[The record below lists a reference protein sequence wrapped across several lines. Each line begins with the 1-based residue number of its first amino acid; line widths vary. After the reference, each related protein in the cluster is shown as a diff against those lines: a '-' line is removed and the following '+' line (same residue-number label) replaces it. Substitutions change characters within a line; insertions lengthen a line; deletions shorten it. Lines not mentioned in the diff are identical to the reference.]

1 MSSASATVTVAART
15 SSVRPDLSCIWSTTS
30 NMPAS
35 ASSSAWMTTST
46 PSPSTLRSGSVTSAA
61 TSINLSLSRARPVIS
76 QSIHTRRSHTG
87 YTLCA
92 RASLAHTAA
101 KVAVVSMPSAVQR
114 RTPLRVVTV
123 LAVIAVVVAGHLWY
137 GNRHDYFDLRIY
149 YGALITWSHGAGF
162 CAFPAMVRYAGPLG
176 FTNSP
181 SAA

>member
-1 MSSASATVTVAART
+1 MSSASATVTVAAST
-15 SSVRPDLSCIWSTTS
+15 SSVRPDLSCIWRTTS

-35 ASSSAWMTTST
+35 ASSSAWITTST

-61 TSINLSLSRARPVIS
+61 TSINLSLSRSRPVIS
-76 QSIHTRRSHTG
+76 QSIHTRRSPTG

-149 YGALITWSHGAGF
+149 YGAVVNWAHGGRLYDFA
-162 CAFPAMVRYAGPLG
+162 VLDRY
-176 FTNSP
+176 
-181 SAA
+181 